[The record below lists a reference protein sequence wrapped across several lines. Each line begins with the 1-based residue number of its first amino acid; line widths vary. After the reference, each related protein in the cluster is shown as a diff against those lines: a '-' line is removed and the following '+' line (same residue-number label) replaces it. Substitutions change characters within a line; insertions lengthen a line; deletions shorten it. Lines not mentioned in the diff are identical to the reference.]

1 MTRSKT
7 SLFYILIITTF
18 LSGCVTKPSMPSDKI
33 IQLFSAEQR
42 ANHLKQNK
50 KWQLQGKIA
59 FIEQTTTSK
68 KRESAAINWQVN
80 EKKHT
85 QELNLT
91 SYLGINVLHLQS
103 YKKQHIIK
111 VDGKE
116 YRGSNLSQLI
126 YSLTGLTLPTEALVF
141 WLKGLQY
148 NTEDHLEIDNNT
160 QLPISMSS
168 EYRNTLW
175 QISYSDYQPFNGI
188 NMATK
193 LAIQTDNL
201 LIKFAIQRWI
211 FDE

>member
-18 LSGCVTKPSMPSDKI
+18 LSGCVTKPSIPSDKI

-160 QLPISMSS
+160 QLPIIMSS
-168 EYRNTLW
+168 EYGNTLW
-175 QISYSDYQPFNGI
+175 QISYSDYKLFNGI

-193 LAIQTDNL
+193 LTIQTDNL
-201 LIKFAIQRWI
+201 LIKFAIQHWT